1 MPDGVRF
8 NGRQDVRVLGEEYV
22 RTLTPGDPLEN
33 DALNPIVYAV
43 GAG

>member
-8 NGRQDVRVLGEEYV
+8 NGRQNVRVLGEEYV

-33 DALNPIVYAV
+33 DALNPIV
-43 GAG
+43 